1 MSFQV
6 PTYHGPASLATEG
19 HGAHAPV
26 PAHGTTLAAIKS
38 MARPIMAAAVIAFS
52 GGAQG
57 TLDRVNE
64 FGSAAGAVHMYSD
77 GATGNKLDMP
87 VSFSQATT
95 VAARAATTV
104 GHTAGGST
112 PA

>member
-1 MSFQV
+1 MSFQI
-6 PTYHGPASLATEG
+6 PMYHGPDSLVGEG
-19 HGAHAPV
+19 FGARAPEPV
-26 PAHGTTLAAIKS
+26 RGTTLAAIKS

-64 FGSAAGAVHMYSD
+64 FGPAASAVHMYSD
-77 GATGNKLDMP
+77 GATGDKLPMP

-95 VAARAATTV
+95 VATRASTGV
-104 GHTAGGST
+104 GPTAGGST
-112 PA
+112 PT